1 MIELFDLYQDLKFCV
16 EKEADLIAEDNYQD
30 LADVIEQKNILINKI
45 DQIELK
51 DFFRRL
57 AFEVSSQTELQDK
70 KTKLQNLVS
79 KINEL
84 QHKNMANLEN
94 KKEEQKEILIA
105 LYNREKSIK
114 GYLNPEKY
122 EAKFFDEK
130 S

>member
-1 MIELFDLYQDLKFCV
+1 MIELFDLYQDLKLCV
-16 EKEADLIAEDNYQD
+16 EKEADLIAEDNYED
-30 LADVIEQKNILINKI
+30 LAEIIEQKNILINKI

-70 KTKLQNLVS
+70 KTELQNLVS

-84 QHKNMANLEN
+84 QNKNMANLEN